1 MLHNW
6 SKETDG
12 NSATVRTI
20 LFYLKKVFMDYR
32 ILVEKLY
39 RLNLS
44 TRIINCIIDFLS
56 NYPSGGQYP
65 TGFLRE
71 QN

>member
-44 TRIINCIIDFLS
+44 TRIINSIIDFLS

-65 TGFLRE
+65 KGFLRE